1 MKKNIG
7 SQMALY
13 PTPLVVVGAM
23 VGGKPNWLV
32 AGHVGIMGHDRIMIS
47 LVTAH
52 YTNRGIRANGA
63 LSVNVVE
70 ESWLEKADAAGCASG
85 AKVDKSG
92 WFDYTVGETGAPLL
106 DAARVTMECVLE
118 DTYETSGFDNFIIT
132 IKNTFAD
139 ESVLDERGRVD
150 YRVLKPVLFEMP
162 TYEYLRT
169 GDVIGRCMKMNKK
182 A

>member
-1 MKKNIG
+1 
-7 SQMALY
+7 
-13 PTPLVVVGAM
+13 
-23 VGGKPNWLV
+23 
-32 AGHVGIMGHDRIMIS
+32 MIS

-52 YTNRGIRANGA
+52 YTNRGIRTNGA

-70 ESWLEKADAAGCASG
+70 ESCLEKADAAGCASG